1 MAANYRD
8 GKTHRKRDRK
18 LDRQMEQVA
27 SQQALHTVMSPHIT
41 HHKAP
46 SCFLPSFI
54 KTGSLTDLV
63 TTSNRKTFLFK
74 ESFSAAFVCSSL
86 QRINPN
92 MGEPCQKTSRHFS
105 CHWCTIWLQKNS
117 LITITISDQN
127 SEAALRRS
135 WRILQRWQNKGRQQG
150 GAKKGLKS
158 IFLPH
163 YYCCTVEKNAADGVD
178 AHLIKLRGVV

>member
-1 MAANYRD
+1 MERH
-8 GKTHRKRDRK
+8 GKKDRK
-18 LDRQMEQVA
+18 SDRQMEQVA
-27 SQQALHTVMSPHIT
+27 SQQALHTVTSPRIT

-46 SCFLPSFI
+46 SRFLLSFI
-54 KTGSLTDLV
+54 KTGSLADLV
-63 TTSNRKTFLFK
+63 TTSNRKKLFLFK

-127 SEAALRRS
+127 SEEELAHPADKTRGDNREA
-135 WRILQRWQNKGRQQG
+135 W
-150 GAKKGLKS
+150 KKPKIN
-158 IFLPH
+158 IFLPVPH
-163 YYCCTVEKNAADGVD
+163 YYCCTVGKRCRWPGCPF
-178 AHLIKLRGVV
+178 K